1 MTDLL
6 THQWTVDLPSEAA
19 TELLARD
26 LAATLRAGDL
36 VTLSGD
42 LGAGKTAFA
51 RALIREIAEDPE
63 LEVSSPTFTL
73 IQLYDTPTFPIV
85 HADLYRIGHASELDE
100 LGWDEAPDG
109 ALVLVEWPEKA
120 GETLPADRLDIRF
133 VHAGRSETA
142 RRATLTGT
150 GDWSAR
156 LRRFSQTGDFLRHAG
171 WQDAAREHVQGDAST
186 RSYARLRRGQNT
198 VILMN
203 SPARTDRTPVRYG
216 KTYSQIAHISQ
227 DVKPFVAMARGLA
240 ERGFSAPQI
249 LKEDLLHGLLLLEDF
264 GTDFIAEDGKPV
276 AERYGVAVDL
286 LAHLHGMEL
295 PDTLPVASA
304 INHKIPSFDHGALD
318 IEVELLIE
326 WYMPMIGAPQLSQR
340 NRDHFTALWRSALAP
355 VVKGEQSWLLRDVH
369 SPNLMWL
376 PRREGIKRIGLLDF
390 QDAMIG
396 PPAYDVASL
405 CLDARV
411 SLDQELELQL
421 LTRYVKARRGA
432 DAAFDPAGFAR
443 AYAVMAAQRNTK
455 LLGLFARLD
464 KRDGKPAYL
473 KHIPRIRAYL
483 DRALAHPTLAD
494 LREWFETFVFAIE
507 ARVS

>member
-6 THQWTVDLPSEAA
+6 THQWTVDLPTEAA

-73 IQLYDTPTFPIV
+73 IQLYDTPVFPVV

-142 RRATLTGT
+142 RRATLIGT
-150 GDWSAR
+150 GEWSSR

-171 WQDAAREHVQGDAST
+171 WQDALREHVQGDAST
-186 RSYARLRRGQNT
+186 RSYARLRRGQSS

-227 DVKPFVAMARGLA
+227 DVKPFVAMAKGLT

-264 GTDFIAEDGKPV
+264 GTDFIAEDNKPV
-276 AERYGVAVDL
+276 AERYGVAIDL
-286 LAHLHGMEL
+286 LARLHGMEL

-304 INHKIPSFDHGALD
+304 INHKIPPFDHGALD

-376 PRREGIKRIGLLDF
+376 PQREGINRIGLLDF

-411 SLDQELELQL
+411 SVDQELELQL

-507 ARVS
+507 AKMS